1 MIFVVTLQ
9 QDIDFVQHNNIL
21 VENMEN
27 HKVALFD
34 LDGVV
39 LNTEC
44 QYTDFWAGMG
54 EKYFHSGM
62 EFANMIKGSTLV
74 QIMDKHFKDDTKVQ
88 QEITAALD
96 DFEKSMAYDYIEG
109 FPRFISDIR
118 NAGIKTAVVTSSN
131 IKKMENVYR
140 AHPEFKSLFDAILTS
155 EDFEH
160 SKPHPDC
167 YFKGAKR
174 FGVQPDMCVG
184 FEDSING
191 LKAVKAAG
199 MYCVGL
205 ETTNPHDVVA
215 KYADLVVDNYLDAN
229 NTDGNCK
236 YNKLMELF
244 V

>member
-1 MIFVVTLQ
+1 M
-9 QDIDFVQHNNIL
+9 
-21 VENMEN
+21 N

-39 LNTEC
+39 LNTES

-54 EKYFHSGM
+54 EKYFHSGV

-74 QIMDKHFKDDTKVQ
+74 QIFEKYFKDDVNLQ
-88 QEITAALD
+88 QEIAAAID
-96 DFEKSMAYDYIEG
+96 SFESSMTFEYIEG
-109 FPRFISDIR
+109 FTKFVSDIR
-118 NAGIKTAVVTSSN
+118 AAGVKTAVVTSSN
-131 IKKMENVYR
+131 IKKMEHVYR
-140 AHPEFKSLFDAILTS
+140 AHPEFRSLFDAILTS
-155 EDFEH
+155 EDFDH
-160 SKPHPDC
+160 SKPNPDC

-174 FGVQPDMCVG
+174 FGVQPDMCIG
-184 FEDSING
+184 FEDSVNG

-215 KYADLVVDNYLDAN
+215 EYADMVIDNYLDTN
-229 NTDGNCK
+229 DKDGKDK
-236 YNKLMELF
+236 YNKLMGLF